1 MEFRTYKLSS
11 YDEYYK
17 KYLPELKSLCREKKV
32 HIAYI
37 MALNEAV
44 CNAFRYNTAG
54 EYKGEAVITVAISN
68 NDILCRVYA
77 DTNPFDPRNHFKKVQ
92 ELANNPAT
100 CELDWGDYTQDQEG
114 GRGLWYMLY
123 GTDALTMDVTSHE
136 VALFI
141 SYPSSGETRTKKI
154 KNLAKKFFIKKNGVC
169 Y

>member
-1 MEFRTYKLSS
+1 VEYRTYKLTS

-17 KYLPELKSLCREKKV
+17 KYLPEIKSLCREKEV

-54 EYKGEAVITVAISN
+54 EYKGEADINMIVSD
-68 NDILCRVYA
+68 NDVMCRIYA
-77 DTNPFDPRNHFKKVQ
+77 STNAFDPRSHYQRIQ
-92 ELANNPAT
+92 ELAKNPET
-100 CELDWGDYTQDQEG
+100 RDLDWGDYTQEQEG

-123 GTDALTMDVTSHE
+123 GSDVLQIDVSSHE
-136 VALFI
+136 VSLFI
-141 SYPSSGETRTKKI
+141 SYPSAGETRTKKI